1 MKYLVNAT
9 LLLVA
14 VWPLPAQTQDDLF
27 DDGIVHEIRF
37 EVRPSD
43 WTRLKQ
49 DFLFNTY
56 YPANFIWKF
65 KGREVVVQDVGIRS
79 RGRGSRSPVKP
90 NLRVDFNRF
99 EPGRNLLGLGSLVL
113 KANNQDASF
122 LRDKSVF
129 RLWTRTGLPSSREA
143 YAKLFINDDYL
154 GLFVITEEL
163 RSEYLK
169 RYLGEGDGD
178 LYEWKPI
185 EDFHF
190 EWRPTC
196 AGAQLGC
203 STNTDRWQPVP
214 LDPQENKLTFDI
226 APTIDFFRQVNQ
238 VSDADFE
245 RVVSGLTDLRLWLFH
260 NAIENY
266 VADFDAILGDVFGA
280 NNFWIYRYEKSNFH
294 QFLPWDKDGAFDSS
308 KRALFENANQNV
320 LMRRTLASPGRR
332 AQYLEAIYKTAVLAG
347 GAGGWLEHHH
357 AADYA
362 LIRQPAL
369 DDKNK
374 QYANNGIVS
383 GSSNALFESHTLTN
397 RQFLVER
404 WPFVIAELAANGLQ
418 IPSSLVIAQGGA
430 LNAATNAAGP
440 IAPGSGVAIYGSGF
454 TDKTL
459 SAPGEPLPTTLAG
472 VSVYVNGFAAPL
484 LFVSPNQVNIQVPW
498 ELGLGDGNSP
508 FTVSVDG
515 PPIKGTRPNS
525 PVSATFSNT
534 VSAPVSLYAPGVYVV
549 LQGTSGRPVSAE
561 PAKSGDVLVVYAAG
575 LGPVTVPVATGRL
588 APLTVLSHTVETPI
602 VTIDGRRAEL
612 IFSGLTPG
620 TAGVYQINLRV
631 PPDVRAGGAPLVIT
645 VGGQSSPVVNLPT
658 LSR

>member
-1 MKYLVNAT
+1 MKNLVTTVLFLLAT
-9 LLLVA
+9 MPLL
-14 VWPLPAQTQDDLF
+14 AQTQDDLF
-27 DDGIVHEIRF
+27 DDSIVHEIRF

-43 WTRLKQ
+43 WTQLKQ

-65 KGREVVVQDVGIRS
+65 KGRDVLVRDVGIRS

-99 EPGRNLLGLGSLVL
+99 EPGRALLGLSSLVL
-113 KANNQDASF
+113 KANNQDASM

-129 RLWTRTGLPSSREA
+129 KLWARTGLPSSREA
-143 YAKLFINDDYL
+143 YAKVFINSDYL

-185 EDFHF
+185 ENFHF

-203 STNTDRWQPVP
+203 STNTDRWQPTP

-245 RVVSGLTDLRLWLFH
+245 RVVSGLTDLRLWLLH
-260 NAIENY
+260 NALETY
-266 VADFDAILGDVFGA
+266 VADFDSILGDVFGA
-280 NNFWIYRYEKSNFH
+280 NNFWMYRYEKSNFH

-308 KRALFENANQNV
+308 KRPLFANAEQNV
-320 LMRRTLASPGRR
+320 LMRRTLALPGRR
-332 AQYLEAIYKTAVLAG
+332 NQYLEAIYKTAVLAG
-347 GAGGWLEHHH
+347 GLGGWMEANH
-357 AADYA
+357 ASDYT
-362 LIRQPAL
+362 LMRQAAL
-369 DDKNK
+369 DDKYK
-374 QYANNGIVS
+374 QYAHDGIV
-383 GSSNALFESHTLTN
+383 GASSNALFESNTLTN

-404 WPFVIAELAANGLQ
+404 WSFVIAELAANGLRL
-418 IPSSLVIAQGGA
+418 PASLAVAQGGVV
-430 LNAATNAAGP
+430 NAATNAAGP
-440 IAPGSGVAIYGSGF
+440 IAPGSGVSIYGSGF
-454 TDKTL
+454 TDQTR
-459 SAPGEPLPTTLAG
+459 SAPGAPLPTTLAG

-484 LFVSPNQVNIQVPW
+484 LFVSPNQINIQVPW
-498 ELGLGDGNSP
+498 ELGVGDGTAP
-508 FTVSVDG
+508 FTVSIDG
-515 PPIKGTRPNS
+515 PAIRGTRPDS

-534 VSAPVSLYAPGVYVV
+534 VSSRVNLFAPGVYVA
-549 LQGTSGRPVSAE
+549 LQGATGRPVSAE
-561 PAKSGDVLVVYAAG
+561 PARSGDVLVVYAAG

-588 APLTVLSHTVETPI
+588 APLDVLSYTVETPI
-602 VTIDGRRAEL
+602 VTIDGQRAEL
-612 IFSGLTPG
+612 LFSGLTPG

-631 PPDVRAGGAPLVIT
+631 PADVRAGGVPLVIA
-645 VGGQSSPVVNLPT
+645 VGGQSSPAVTLPT
-658 LSR
+658 R